1 VTDVSRKQPLK
12 QLVATVKE
20 LITGEKTTL
29 VSDSHPRKQLD
40 NVEALKFVGK
50 VIVFKLTTPL
60 NVEVRLYTALPEQ
73 VGGRYTFCKLEHR

>member
-1 VTDVSRKQPLK
+1 MTDGSIEHVLK
-12 QLVATVKE
+12 QLVVTVKE
-20 LITGEKTTL
+20 LITGGKTTL

-50 VIVFKLTTPL
+50 VIVFKLTATL
-60 NVEVRLYTALPEQ
+60 NAEVRLYTALLEQ